1 MDYRDYV
8 DCFMSACKRQIQSPH
23 PKQGRLKDVEVDI
36 DPVKKVHFEVIDIID
51 DTKAYSC
58 LLGIDQDI
66 DNLATLNLKK
76 RKMMFEFEDLR
87 VFTPLDPNE
96 GDRYIESVRE
106 DLEDIT
112 LYFFIK
118 VIT

>member
-1 MDYRDYV
+1 
-8 DCFMSACKRQIQSPH
+8 
-23 PKQGRLKDVEVDI
+23 
-36 DPVKKVHFEVIDIID
+36 
-51 DTKAYSC
+51 
-58 LLGIDQDI
+58 
-66 DNLATLNLKK
+66 
-76 RKMMFEFEDLR
+76 MFEFEDLR